1 MNNWVDNRAVNE
13 MGKLVVQ
20 FGIQV
25 KKSTRLENIHSNELF
40 CMDGAVTMMMCC
52 EMLMDAL
59 LLSLALGS
67 QFTASVRTVPPG
79 VPE

>member
-1 MNNWVDNRAVNE
+1 
-13 MGKLVVQ
+13 
-20 FGIQV
+20 
-25 KKSTRLENIHSNELF
+25 
-40 CMDGAVTMMMCC
+40 MDGAVTMMMCR

-59 LLSLALGS
+59 LLSLALAS

>member
-25 KKSTRLENIHSNELF
+25 KKSTRLENWVEKSRDKIW
-40 CMDGAVTMMMCC
+40 T
-52 EMLMDAL
+52 L
-59 LLSLALGS
+59 LIPSYRNLESG
-67 QFTASVRTVPPG
+67 
-79 VPE
+79 